1 MRDYYEI
8 LGVER
13 GADGDGIKKAYRK
26 LALQYHPDR
35 NSGSKEAEEKFKEAT
50 EAYEVLRDADKRAA
64 YDRYGHAGVRGSGA
78 GAGFGG
84 GFNFADALEVF
95 MRDFGGFGMGDIF
108 GAAGGAR
115 RGTNRRGADLRVR
128 LPLTIAEVATG
139 TKKTLRIQLLDTC
152 ATCSGTGAANGAQP
166 VRCTTCGG
174 AGEIRRVQRSFLG
187 QLVSVTPCPDC
198 GGEGVRIEQLCP
210 DCNGRGVQQAEK
222 TIEVD
227 VPAGVSS
234 GDYLTL
240 KGQGNAGTRGA
251 PRGDILVVMDVEE
264 DERFIRDG
272 NDLIYELPITF
283 TQAALGADVE
293 VPTVS
298 GTARVKIPP
307 GVQSGKLLRL
317 RGKGLPHLQGGGH
330 GDMIVRIVVWT
341 PTSLTPEQETLLRKL
356 ARIESNPPAQID
368 QEEDRGFW
376 SRVREAF
383 GG

>member
-8 LGVER
+8 LGVAR
-13 GADGDGIKKAYRK
+13 GADGDTIKKAYRK

-35 NSGSKEAEEKFKEAT
+35 NAGSKETEDKFKEAT

-64 YDRYGHAGVRGSGA
+64 YDRYGHAGVRGAGA
-78 GAGFGG
+78 GAGFN

-108 GAAGGAR
+108 GGAAGGQRRSASR
-115 RGTNRRGADLRVR
+115 RGSDLRVR
-128 LPLTIAEVATG
+128 LPLTIAEVAAG
-139 TKKTLRIQLLDTC
+139 AKKTLRIQVLDTC
-152 ATCSGTGAANGAQP
+152 KVCSGTGAANGAQP
-166 VRCTTCGG
+166 VRCATCGG

-198 GGEGVRIEQLCP
+198 GGEGVRIEDVCAE
-210 DCNGRGVQQAEK
+210 CKGRGVEQSEK

-240 KGQGNAGTRGA
+240 KGQGNAGMRGA

-264 DERFIRDG
+264 DARFIRDG
-272 NDLIYELPITF
+272 NDLILELPITF
-283 TQAALGADVE
+283 SQAALGAELE
-293 VPTVS
+293 VPTVAGS
-298 GTARVKIPP
+298 AKVKIPA
-307 GVQSGKLLRL
+307 GTQSGKLLRL
-317 RGKGLPHLQGGGH
+317 RGKGLPHLQGAGH

-341 PTSLTPEQETLLRKL
+341 PTSLTAEQESLIRKL
-356 ARIESNPPAQID
+356 AKIEADAPEQID
-368 QEEDRGFW
+368 QDEDRSFW